1 MDAGG
6 HHPGRMIHNIVSAL
20 NWGVAKDEPLH
31 QALKGLA
38 GKRLRIVFPIGG
50 SVDWEIEADGLLKE
64 VGVQTKYSTAS
75 TSGISSAPKAP
86 DVTITIQTDLSKG
99 LRIEGD
105 AIVAEKLGPLV
116 KLMKDRVSPWE
127 RFWNQSP
134 AGIFAKQVADYAIHE
149 SNIVVSRT
157 HAEQHQQLLRQF
169 GDALNRLE
177 KLIDALQR

>member
-1 MDAGG
+1 
-6 HHPGRMIHNIVSAL
+6 MIHNIVSAL
-20 NWGVAKDEPLH
+20 NWGIAKDEPLH

-116 KLMKDRVSPWE
+116 KLMKIVYPHGSDSGISLLPVFLQSRWQITPFMSPIL
-127 RFWNQSP
+127 S
-134 AGIFAKQVADYAIHE
+134 
-149 SNIVVSRT
+149 
-157 HAEQHQQLLRQF
+157 
-169 GDALNRLE
+169 
-177 KLIDALQR
+177 